1 MNPRGMTVTRTVW
14 AVVTGIFL
22 SVMFLSLFHM
32 PVGMDMSGGM
42 SSDCP
47 FMSHEEVICS
57 MSTLDH
63 LTAWKS
69 AFMAALPS
77 LTLLLLAIA
86 AIVLVLSV
94 APNLLQRQRYRTVLP
109 IRYLTERTY
118 SYSYRPLQE
127 LFSNGILHPKLF

>member
-1 MNPRGMTVTRTVW
+1 MTRTVW

-22 SVMFLSLFHM
+22 SVMFLSLFHV
-32 PVGMDMSGGM
+32 PVGMDMSGSM

-69 AFMAALPS
+69 AFMAVLPS
-77 LTLLLLAIA
+77 RTLLLLAIA
-86 AIVLVLSV
+86 AVVLVLSV
-94 APNLLQRQRYRTVLP
+94 APNLLRRQRYRAVLP
-109 IRYLTERTY
+109 TRYLSERTY
-118 SYSYRPLQE
+118 SYFYRPLQE

>member
-1 MNPRGMTVTRTVW
+1 MTITRTVW

-32 PVGMDMSGGM
+32 PVGMDMSGSM

-69 AFMAALPS
+69 AFMAVLPS

-86 AIVLVLSV
+86 TVVLVFSV
-94 APNLLQRQRYRTVLP
+94 APNLLQRQRYRAILP
-109 IRYLTERTY
+109 IYNLEERTY